1 MGSFEPSKRTLPWR
15 KRREKKTAIDLRGRL
30 LVALVDRDVLV
41 QLGDFL
47 RQSSSVCLCLLDSG
61 DELLHLRRRLLD
73 RALLLNGRVVAELLV
88 RSELHLLLV
97 FLLLPLLGHALEELN
112 DLLFRM
118 FFQRRSTK

>member
-1 MGSFEPSKRTLPWR
+1 MGGTQ
-15 KRREKKTAIDLRGRL
+15 L
-30 LVALVDRDVLV
+30 L
-41 QLGDFL
+41 
-47 RQSSSVCLCLLDSG
+47 S
-61 DELLHLRRRLLD
+61 LLH
-73 RALLLNGRVVAELLV
+73 GGVVAELLV